1 MPDLDSTLLRQGR
14 AAMSYSDMV
23 AFAEMVESRPM
34 IKLLEELPGIAALSD
49 TKFHLALTILRRR
62 FRGESAIDQLQ
73 LRIIAD
79 EIAGSAAEAGIA
91 QRIRGMFA
99 VDEA

>member
-14 AAMSYSDMV
+14 TAMSYSDMV
-23 AFAEMVESRPM
+23 TFAEMVESRPM
-34 IKLLEELPGIAALSD
+34 IKLLEDLPGIAALSD

-62 FRGESAIDQLQ
+62 FRGESSVDQLQ

-79 EIAGSAAEAGIA
+79 EIAGTIEESEPAH
-91 QRIRGMFA
+91 RIRSLF
-99 VDEA
+99 VLDEA